1 MEGTGQ
7 MKRCPERNCTSF
19 APPGYAFC
27 GLHNMREPAEAKGT
41 PIDDCAVC
49 EETPCRGWPEC
60 AEERSEQY
68 MARKREREEAFK
80 SSLSLS
86 EARELWVQWK
96 RDGYATGIAFADLER
111 LRATYGDAG
120 VWQVLGFDEVG
131 KNPQVLDDARTLARY
146 FMETPARK
154 GSVKVYPVAVRVLGL
169 PR

>member
-1 MEGTGQ
+1 MDIREGKVKKGGQNGPPTRERPGDPVGQGGGGSGQ
-7 MKRCPERNCTSF
+7 MKRCAERHCTSF

-96 RDGYATGIAFADLER
+96 RVTATQRGL
-111 LRATYGDAG
+111 
-120 VWQVLGFDEVG
+120 
-131 KNPQVLDDARTLARY
+131 PSRTWSASEPPT
-146 FMETPARK
+146 ETP
-154 GSVKVYPVAVRVLGL
+154 GSGRCSGSM
-169 PR
+169 RC